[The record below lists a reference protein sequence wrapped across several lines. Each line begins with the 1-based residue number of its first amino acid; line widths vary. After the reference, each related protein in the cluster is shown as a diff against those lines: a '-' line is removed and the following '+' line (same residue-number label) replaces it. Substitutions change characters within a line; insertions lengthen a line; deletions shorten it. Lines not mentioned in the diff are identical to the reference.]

1 MKMIYNYQ
9 ITKHFS
15 LSVFQGCLINFR
27 IFRSFSL
34 SFGVFI
40 YLFDLFFLFLFIS
53 QLRSFNHVPLLL
65 FVFAIV
71 IAIFYVEVCYSR
83 WLWLRC
89 PSVCLSDSRCTDF
102 CLRFQLSI
110 AFSMM
115 LSLMFD
121 PYWIQALEL

>member
-1 MKMIYNYQ
+1 MIHIYQ
-9 ITKHFS
+9 TTKHFS

-40 YLFDLFFLFLFIS
+40 YLFDLFFLFHFIS
-53 QLRSFNHVPLLL
+53 QLRSFNHMPLLL

-71 IAIFYVEVCYSR
+71 IAIFYVACAIPGDYDCGVR
-83 WLWLRC
+83 
-89 PSVCLSDSRCTDF
+89 PSVCLSDSRCADF

-121 PYWIQALEL
+121 PY